1 MNITITTD
9 ASFSSKY
16 KRGTYAFFITSNLG
30 RMSQA
35 GALRKSCRSPS
46 EAEIKCIINALTFVR
61 NNKELFDKCKNVYVN
76 TDSMNS
82 IHIWNDDRQL
92 IIRYKLFKLSLQ
104 LNKLIRKL
112 KKDYRK
118 KSIEL
123 RHVKGHSGVNDKR
136 SYVNEFC
143 DKAAKVEM
151 GILINKIEGNESNKI
166 NKR

>member
-30 RMSQA
+30 RMSRA

-46 EAEIKCIINALTFVR
+46 EAEIKCIINALMFVK

-76 TDSMNS
+76 TDSLNS
-82 IHIWNDDRQL
+82 IHIWNGDKVAILKYRLRDL
-92 IIRYKLFKLSLQ
+92 EMKLVTNIKH
-104 LNKLIRKL
+104 I
-112 KKDYRK
+112 KKAFMGK
-118 KSIEL
+118 HIEL

-143 DKAAKVEM
+143 DKAAKTEM
-151 GILINKIEGNESNKI
+151 GILISKIENK
-166 NKR
+166 